1 MGMFEQYIY
10 SISDYTAPPL
20 LDNCGNT
27 YSHNLMVD
35 YEIAL
40 YG

>member
-1 MGMFEQYIY
+1 MGKFEQYIY
-10 SISDYTAPPL
+10 SISDYTCPL
-20 LDNCGNT
+20 LDNCRNT
-27 YSHNLMVD
+27 YSYNLMVD